1 VRSAI
6 LGIYEKR
13 NRVSLQR
20 KTLYQ
25 KKRDRGR
32 KLFSQTLSLL
42 LLFGQTKEDFDKV
55 LLDKARW
62 KNKKLPLKIRRKKI
76 KYLTLV
82 YLTKDIFLKKLE
94 TFL

>member
-1 VRSAI
+1 MRREI
-6 LGIYEKR
+6 E
-13 NRVSLQR
+13 SLYNG
-20 KTLYQ
+20 KLFIK

-76 KYLTLV
+76 K
-82 YLTKDIFLKKLE
+82 
-94 TFL
+94 